1 MNKHTQ
7 PHTRTHARTHA
18 RWALPVHDEL
28 HCGGRHSDDGR
39 REAMEPSR
47 EREWRRRAVQG
58 TSLAGLRCSNKPSH
72 AVELSYRVGCCSV
85 LGVRFRRSSSTQCT
99 TATCRCAGG
108 SLGRSCG
115 QSQAWSRGLASGL
128 GSSWQ
133 ETLASRPSATMT
145 DTERARGALHS
156 QQPLRVRSRESGT
169 RVPSQ

>member
-1 MNKHTQ
+1 MSCTVAGA
-7 PHTRTHARTHA
+7 TRTMA
-18 RWALPVHDEL
+18 E
-28 HCGGRHSDDGR
+28 GR
-39 REAMEPSR
+39 RWNLRVNAS
-47 EREWRRRAVQG
+47 G
-58 TSLAGLRCSNKPSH
+58 GAGQFKARPWLNSLRCSNKPSH
-72 AVELSYRVGCCSV
+72 AVELSCRVGCCSV

-128 GSSWQ
+128 ASSWE
-133 ETLASRPSATMT
+133 ETLASRPSAAMT